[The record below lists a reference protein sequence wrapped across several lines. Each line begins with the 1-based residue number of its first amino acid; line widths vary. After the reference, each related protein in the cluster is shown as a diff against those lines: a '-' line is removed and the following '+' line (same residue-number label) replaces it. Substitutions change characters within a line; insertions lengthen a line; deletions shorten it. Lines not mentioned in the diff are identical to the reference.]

1 MKLTVRS
8 YLAGCVMLLGCL
20 VVMSGC
26 RSGLKTAVEKGE
38 LAPKFED
45 TKLDKKFLWV
55 RGLAAANPE
64 HTSKMQKR
72 AMSREAAI
80 ANAYQRAAEYVKG
93 SALIANVRVQDAIS
107 RDSTIETSVN
117 GIVRGGEIV
126 SSEYTNDDGCTVI
139 LRLPR
144 DKFKAMNIEFA
155 EIVED

>member
-1 MKLTVRS
+1 M
-8 YLAGCVMLLGCL
+8 
-20 VVMSGC
+20 
-26 RSGLKTAVEKGE
+26 SGLKTAVDKGE

-64 HTSKMQKR
+64 HTSRMQKR

-80 ANAYQRAAEYVKG
+80 ANSYQRAVEYVKG
-93 SALIANVRVQDAIS
+93 SCLIANVRVRDAIS
-107 RDSTIETSVN
+107 QDSTIETSVT
-117 GIVRGGEIV
+117 GVVRGGEIV
-126 SSEYTNDDGCTVI
+126 TSEYTNDDGCTVI

-155 EIVED
+155 ETPED